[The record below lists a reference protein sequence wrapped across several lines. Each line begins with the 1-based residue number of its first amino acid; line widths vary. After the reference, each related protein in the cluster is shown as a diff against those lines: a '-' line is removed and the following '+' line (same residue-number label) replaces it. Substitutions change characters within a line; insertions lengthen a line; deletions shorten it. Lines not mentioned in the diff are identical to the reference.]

1 MKKKMWIGM
10 KGSRWKEIL
19 LLWGGFSK
27 LTVDLRC
34 SVVVMFG
41 SKIRSWEK
49 ERRRSTWDREKR
61 EGKGAPERQRKRRWE
76 TNGFLGISGLG
87 SEGKV
92 ARSDLFSGVRLSFYL
107 GLWSKLMWLFWTEG
121 TVYRV
126 YFFNFLCFWLNKE
139 KERIAGLADTGLDIF
154 L

>member
-49 ERRRSTWDREKR
+49 ERRRNTWDREKR
-61 EGKGAPERQRKRRWE
+61 EGKGAPERHRNKWA
-76 TNGFLGISGLG
+76 LGISGLG

-107 GLWSKLMWLFWTEG
+107 GLWSKLMWLFWTDNSYLLVKKHQIWGWAGIPETLYTFSLVSG
-121 TVYRV
+121 HRRYRV
-126 YFFNFLCFWLNKE
+126 PCLFF
-139 KERIAGLADTGLDIF
+139 
-154 L
+154 

>member
-61 EGKGAPERQRKRRWE
+61 EGKGAPEQQRERKWE

-92 ARSDLFSGVRLSFYL
+92 ARSDLFSGARLFV
-107 GLWSKLMWLFWTEG
+107 GCG
-121 TVYRV
+121 
-126 YFFNFLCFWLNKE
+126 FLDRCQLS
-139 KERIAGLADTGLDIF
+139 TGKGIPNLRF
-154 L
+154 SWYSETLYTFS